1 MKKGMV
7 SNKIA
12 KLRILQLI
20 ENGYSKA
27 EIARM
32 TKLNSRTIY
41 NILNPQNEVLQHKT
55 HNIIVDLWDKLEE
68 QKANEQTTD
77 NYFMFD
83 EDVIDSKD
91 AEEGAKQVAKW
102 MYITFI
108 VVGIL
113 LIGMMFLIKY
123 IVNL

>member
-68 QKANEQTTD
+68 QKANEQTAD

-102 MYITFI
+102 MYITFV

-113 LIGMMFLIKY
+113 LIGMIFLIKY
-123 IVNL
+123 IINL